1 MKRILIL
8 VLGVSAASSVIAQSA
23 YAPSDAELASLP
35 PICTIKL
42 RPSPLQKSYAEQYG
56 SNWQHMHHY
65 CFGVNFA
72 NRARFSRDATGRND
86 NFKESIANYYYMID
100 HTDRSFWMRPQ
111 IHVEMGRVYLRMN
124 KRIEAAKDFAAA
136 IAANPRYEPAYLPLI
151 ETYRALGSTSAALE
165 VATAGL
171 RYFPNSKALRESYLA
186 VGGKM
191 PFPEP
196 LSEPAP
202 AAVAVP
208 KDTDAHPGESGR
220 SLVEAGGNTVA
231 SPGDE
236 SAETS
241 SAVPL
246 ERGCRFCP
254 PDEIRERWRES
265 FGEKSKQ

>member
-1 MKRILIL
+1 MKQVAFFL
-8 VLGVSAASSVIAQSA
+8 AASFTGLAAHAQSN

-42 RPSPLQKSYAEQYG
+42 RSSPLKESYAKQYG

-72 NRARFSRDATGRND
+72 NRARFSRDETTRND

-100 HTDRSFWMRPQ
+100 HTEKSFWMRPQ

-136 IAANPRYEPAYLPLI
+136 ITANPRYEPAYVPLI
-151 ETYRALGSTSAALE
+151 ETYRALGSSSAALE

-171 RYFPNSKALRESYLA
+171 RYFPDSKALRQSYLA

-196 LSEPAP
+196 LPDATPVSGVAP
-202 AAVAVP
+202 QGDDVTAR
-208 KDTDAHPGESGR
+208 ESASSSVVQGD
-220 SLVEAGGNTVA
+220 VTGA
-231 SPGDE
+231 SPRDE
-236 SAETS
+236 SADTTS
-241 SAVPL
+241 ASSP

-265 FGEKSKQ
+265 FGDKSKQ